1 MLPLWSTIPFICI
14 LLAIALV
21 PLSFPKFWE
30 SNKNKAILSGLISLP
45 ALMFLLMTEPLLL
58 THSLMEYFSFI
69 CLLGSLFIIAGGISI
84 TGDLKATPVVNTS
97 YLLIG
102 AVLANFI
109 GTTGASMLLIRSLL
123 VTNSERKSSTH
134 VPLFFI
140 IVVSNCGG
148 LLTPLG
154 DPPLFLGFL
163 RGVPFFWTLKLFPV
177 WLVSIGF
184 LLTLFYLWD
193 LWVYKHETK
202 EELLHDAAHVKP
214 LKIRGRMGFLF
225 LAGVI
230 LAVFAET
237 PIREGLMIL
246 MGVLSL
252 AFGSRTARNN
262 NRFSWHP
269 IEEVAILF
277 AGIFIA
283 MTPSLEILHQRGASL
298 GVSKPWEFFWMTG
311 ALSTFLDNAPTY
323 LSFLS
328 LGQSIPS
335 GVTVAG
341 VSEIVLKAISVG
353 AVLMGAN
360 SYIGN
365 GPNFMVKSISE
376 HYGYKMPSFM
386 GYVLRST
393 LILAPLYILITFLF
407 FA

>member
-163 RGVPFFWTLKLFPV
+163 RGVPFFWTF
-177 WLVSIGF
+177 
-184 LLTLFYLWD
+184 T
-193 LWVYKHETK
+193 
-202 EELLHDAAHVKP
+202 
-214 LKIRGRMGFLF
+214 
-225 LAGVI
+225 
-230 LAVFAET
+230 
-237 PIREGLMIL
+237 
-246 MGVLSL
+246 
-252 AFGSRTARNN
+252 
-262 NRFSWHP
+262 
-269 IEEVAILF
+269 
-277 AGIFIA
+277 
-283 MTPSLEILHQRGASL
+283 
-298 GVSKPWEFFWMTG
+298 
-311 ALSTFLDNAPTY
+311 
-323 LSFLS
+323 
-328 LGQSIPS
+328 
-335 GVTVAG
+335 
-341 VSEIVLKAISVG
+341 
-353 AVLMGAN
+353 
-360 SYIGN
+360 
-365 GPNFMVKSISE
+365 
-376 HYGYKMPSFM
+376 
-386 GYVLRST
+386 
-393 LILAPLYILITFLF
+393 
-407 FA
+407 